1 MQRAKTV
8 LLLDHLAFRSG
19 SCYYPIVL
27 TKSVSID
34 GDTTYTIEMRIG
46 QHDVIVTDGATL
58 EGVLRNHEELAR
70 YAFATR
76 RLQNHN

>member
-1 MQRAKTV
+1 MQRARTV

-27 TKSVSID
+27 TKRVNVD
-34 GDTTYTIEMRIG
+34 GEVTYTIEMRIS

-58 EGVLRNHEELAR
+58 EGVLRNHEELAK

-76 RLQNHN
+76 KLQNHN